1 MSTSLL
7 SATPSPTSFP
17 PVTRLAIAPGRP
29 FLSSTPATIFVTAME
44 HSDVVG
50 DGFHIVALPAAIE
63 IERFLTWTSAIS
75 TSLSLLEVSS
85 PAVDRDGKVEGGEHA
100 EDAKWVRDCQE
111 SV

>member
-17 PVTRLAIAPGRP
+17 PVTRLATAPGRP
-29 FLSSTPATIFVTAME
+29 FLSSTLATIFVTAME

-63 IERFLTWTSAIS
+63 IERFLTWTSTMSYPFI
-75 TSLSLLEVSS
+75 LLEVSS
-85 PAVDRDGKVEGGEHA
+85 PAVDGDGEVEGREDA
-100 EDAKWVRDCQE
+100 EDAKWIRDCQE
-111 SV
+111 GV